1 MCVLFFFLMMQ
12 RPPRSTRT
20 DTLFPYTTLFR
31 SCSFVLDGD
40 GRTLHR
46 LIDWEEEERVT
57 RWAKG
62 ADGRWTCAPGAL
74 AEWDTHPADLY
85 HAMMVGLRDYV
96 ERNRFPG
103 VVRGLSGGIGSA
115 ICAAVAAE
123 ALGAEKVRAGER
135 GVGEE

>member
-1 MCVLFFFLMMQ
+1 MRISDWSSDV
-12 RPPRSTRT
+12 
-20 DTLFPYTTLFR
+20 
-31 SCSFVLDGD
+31 CSSDL
-40 GRTLHR
+40 
-46 LIDWEEEERVT
+46 VT

-103 VVRGLSGGIGSA
+103 VVLGLSGGIDSA
-115 ICAAVAAE
+115 ICAAVAAD
-123 ALGAEKVRAGER
+123 ALGADKNGRASVRDRVCQYG
-135 GVGEE
+135 

>member
-1 MCVLFFFLMMQ
+1 MRISDWSSDV
-12 RPPRSTRT
+12 
-20 DTLFPYTTLFR
+20 
-31 SCSFVLDGD
+31 CSSDL
-40 GRTLHR
+40 
-46 LIDWEEEERVT
+46 EERVT

-103 VVRGLSGGIGSA
+103 VVLGLWGGSTEERRVGKEWVSTCRSRGSPSH
-115 ICAAVAAE
+115 
-123 ALGAEKVRAGER
+123 
-135 GVGEE
+135 

>member
-1 MCVLFFFLMMQ
+1 MRISDWSSDV
-12 RPPRSTRT
+12 
-20 DTLFPYTTLFR
+20 
-31 SCSFVLDGD
+31 CSSDL
-40 GRTLHR
+40 
-46 LIDWEEEERVT
+46 VT

-103 VVRGLSGGIGSA
+103 VVLGLSGGIDSA
-115 ICAAVAAE
+115 ICVAVAAD
-123 ALGAEKVRAGER
+123 ALGADQVGFVKIGRASCGEI
-135 GVGEE
+135 VCQSV